1 MKIESGIALPLHQK
15 INFVF
20 SAATKFIHQI
30 KYHNNFFIRIISQ
43 LGFRDDFGFMQV
55 FSSPQKISSD
65 VKSSSIMILH

>member
-30 KYHNNFFIRIISQ
+30 KYHNNFL
-43 LGFRDDFGFMQV
+43 LGLLVNWVSG
-55 FSSPQKISSD
+55 
-65 VKSSSIMILH
+65 MILVSCKYSVVPKKFHLMLNLVQ